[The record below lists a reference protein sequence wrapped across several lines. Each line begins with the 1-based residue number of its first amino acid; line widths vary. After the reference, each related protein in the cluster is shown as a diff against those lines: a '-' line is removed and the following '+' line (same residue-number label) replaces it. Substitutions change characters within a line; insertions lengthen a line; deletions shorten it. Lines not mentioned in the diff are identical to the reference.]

1 LLEWFIE
8 LSPILRYGAAFLFLA
23 ISTAL
28 FFAGI
33 LWPWGWAVGVGLLI
47 LNIILGGL
55 RDF

>member
-8 LSPILRYGAAFLFLA
+8 LSPILRYGAALLFLA
-23 ISTAL
+23 ISTVL

-33 LWPWGWAVGVGLLI
+33 LWPWGWAVGVGLLFF
-47 LNIILGGL
+47 NIILGGL